1 MGENES
7 SRANSLAL
15 LVFTPFALQKAGGR
29 RRIAFAVLANVPAGP
44 RGARPKSFLTIWYSV
59 FFESFSLIV
68 LSLLVVSIAPIPNR
82 TVYEQN

>member
-44 RGARPKSFLTIWYSV
+44 RGARPKSFLTILSNLA
-59 FFESFSLIV
+59 EDLIRLRP
-68 LSLLVVSIAPIPNR
+68 LSPI
-82 TVYEQN
+82 YLAEF